1 MQTLLLSLTK
11 PFGTDYAKGVEITDD
26 KSNDMN
32 RIKKTIMVAL
42 MMCLCLVVKVQAQT
56 TVQSQSDLGIFRFPL
71 FERAVRCIKFYEGW
85 HDIKRNYP
93 YIGRGH
99 CVQPHENFKR
109 NLTLEQADS
118 LLRSDLRTFCGMFR
132 KYGKDSLLLAVLAYN
147 VGPYKVLGDRRKFR
161 KSRLLQKIERGER
174 NIEREYLDFCRWK
187 GKVIASIRR
196 RRNTE
201 LRLLYEP

>member
-1 MQTLLLSLTK
+1 
-11 PFGTDYAKGVEITDD
+11 
-26 KSNDMN
+26 MN
-32 RIKKTIMVAL
+32 KIRKTMVV
-42 MMCLCLVVKVQAQT
+42 MVMTCLCLVAQAQNA
-56 TVQSQSDLGIFRFPL
+56 VRNQSDLGIFHLPL

-93 YIGRGH
+93 YIGWGH
-99 CVQPHENFKR
+99 CVQPHEKFKK

-147 VGPYKVLGDRRKFR
+147 VGPYKVLGDNEKFR

-174 NIEREYLDFCRWK
+174 NIEKEYMDFCRWR
-187 GKVIASIRR
+187 GKVIASIKRR
-196 RRNTE
+196 RCTE
-201 LRLLYEP
+201 LRLLYMP

>member
-1 MQTLLLSLTK
+1 MALLLCLS
-11 PFGTDYAKGVEITDD
+11 
-26 KSNDMN
+26 S
-32 RIKKTIMVAL
+32 MVR
-42 MMCLCLVVKVQAQT
+42 AQT
-56 TVQSQSDLGIFRFPL
+56 ATPTQADLGIFRFPL
-71 FERAVRCIKFYEGW
+71 FEAALSSMKVGTTSSATT
-85 HDIKRNYP
+85 P
-93 YIGRGH
+93 YIGWGN
-99 CVQPHENFKR
+99 CVQPHENFKK

-147 VGPYKVLGDRRKFR
+147 VGPYKVLGDRRTFR

-174 NIEREYLDFCRWK
+174 DIEREYLDFCRWE

>member
-1 MQTLLLSLTK
+1 MVADTAKTHKNRSANLYNRFLFCNTFLLPVLYLHRYFLQQTLAT
-11 PFGTDYAKGVEITDD
+11 
-26 KSNDMN
+26 
-32 RIKKTIMVAL
+32 
-42 MMCLCLVVKVQAQT
+42 
-56 TVQSQSDLGIFRFPL
+56 L
-71 FERAVRCIKFYEGW
+71 FERAVRCIKFYEDW

-93 YIGRGH
+93 YIGWGH
-99 CVQPHENFKR
+99 CVQPHENFKK

-118 LLRSDLRTFCGMFR
+118 LLRSDLRAFCGMFR

-174 NIEREYLDFCRWK
+174 DIEMEYLDFCRWK